1 MKKINKTFQISV
13 QKVAFNYLWVGYIIF
28 FFKSYGKRVNF
39 NFFSFKNLRINCM
52 RFNMHKIE
60 IYL

>member
-13 QKVAFNYLWVGYIIF
+13 QKVAFNYLYF

-39 NFFSFKNLRINCM
+39 NFFFIQKFENKL
-52 RFNMHKIE
+52 HE
-60 IYL
+60 I

>member
-13 QKVAFNYLWVGYIIF
+13 QKVAFNYLYI

-39 NFFSFKNLRINCM
+39 NFFSFKNLRNNCM